1 MKLALAAFLFAVS
14 AYANPTLPPL
24 FGNHMVLQ
32 QGGAVPVW
40 GWADPQ
46 ERITVSILD
55 QVRQTTADAAG
66 RWRIT
71 LAALPA
77 GGPYRLTV
85 QGNRAVVIDDV
96 LVGEVW
102 ICSGQSN
109 MAFALSGAATASE
122 DIPDADYTGI
132 RLFQVPSRSVLQPL
146 ETTAGA
152 VWRPLTPDS
161 ARGFSAVGY
170 LFAREHLVWDASGG
184 LDLCRGPGGQPGI
197 AAASEI
203 LGRRQSRR
211 PRTRRPPRRIPTR
224 LRPLRTS
231 ALRRRHGTASSR
243 LELQLG
249 RRAQLALRDD
259 PLRRERLGV
268 RCARERRH

>member
-14 AYANPTLPPL
+14 ANANPTLPPL

-32 QGGAVPVW
+32 QGAAVPVW

-46 ERITVSILD
+46 ERITVTILD
-55 QVRQTTADAAG
+55 QARQTTADAAG
-66 RWRIT
+66 RWRT
-71 LAALPA
+71 RRGSPRRRPLPA
-77 GGPYRLTV
+77 HL

-152 VWRPLTPDS
+152 VWRQPTPDS

-170 LFAREHLVWDASGG
+170 LFARRLHKGPA
-184 LDLCRGPGGQPGI
+184 CR
-197 AAASEI
+197 
-203 LGRRQSRR
+203 
-211 PRTRRPPRRIPTR
+211 
-224 LRPLRTS
+224 S
-231 ALRRRHGTASSR
+231 A
-243 LELQLG
+243 
-249 RRAQLALRDD
+249 
-259 PLRRERLGV
+259 
-268 RCARERRH
+268 